1 LVNRSQASVMKE
13 YKDEKGNLI
22 REFDFND
29 WKKGKKFEN
38 WLYPGKE
45 DIETGNGLQLVYRM
59 I

>member
-1 LVNRSQASVMKE
+1 MKE

-45 DIETGNGLQLVYRM
+45 DIETGKTWQEYIPADQFKRK
-59 I
+59 